1 MPQSNPFTALSLA
14 VALSTPGLA
23 LAASYEVSIVNA
35 THGQVITPPFVATH
49 NARVSLFQL
58 GQPAPDFL
66 APLAEDGDSSAVVS
80 AAEATPDVHGVA
92 TGEGPILPGES
103 LTLSIEADDGFPLL
117 TVAAMLAT
125 SNDAFLAVHSMP
137 LPTGDTPVSLGAS
150 VYDAGSETNTESC
163 LTIPGPPCGSPGSRD
178 TAGAEGF
185 VHVHNGIHGIGD
197 LAPESY
203 DWRNPGAYVTVRRI
217 D

>member
-1 MPQSNPFTALSLA
+1 M
-14 VALSTPGLA
+14 
-23 LAASYEVSIVNA
+23 
-35 THGQVITPPFVATH
+35 
-49 NARVSLFQL
+49 
-58 GQPAPDFL
+58 
-66 APLAEDGDSSAVVS
+66 
-80 AAEATPDVHGVA
+80 A